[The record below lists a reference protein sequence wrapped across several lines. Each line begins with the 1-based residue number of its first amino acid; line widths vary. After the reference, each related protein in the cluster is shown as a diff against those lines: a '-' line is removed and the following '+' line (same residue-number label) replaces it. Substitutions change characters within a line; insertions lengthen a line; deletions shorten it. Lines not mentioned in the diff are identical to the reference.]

1 MLWQNENWNYWIGL
15 IGGSIALELKTRS
28 LGSIQV
34 YGADNNPAHVSKI
47 KELKLVDELVST
59 EQIFSLCDVIILAF
73 PVNAIKN
80 QIIGFLDLVKEHQVI
95 IDTGSTKRFI
105 CQAIE
110 GHKNRSNFVAAH
122 PLAGT
127 EFSGPEAAILDLFKG
142 KKNIICEKNKSS
154 ESAIDKA
161 LKIFD
166 FLGMSSYFLE
176 AEEHDRHLAYV
187 SHLSHI
193 SSFTLSLTVQEI
205 ERDQKQIFNLASTGF
220 QSTARL
226 AKSNADTWG
235 PIFDANGEYLIE
247 AIDLYINYL
256 NKFRN
261 SIENGNVDASKNL
274 MLKANQISSVL
285 DGIILNKQ
293 TAQS

>member
-1 MLWQNENWNYWIGL
+1 MKIGIVGIGL
-15 IGGSIALELKTRS
+15 IGGSIAIELKTRS
-28 LGSIQV
+28 LGSIEV
-34 YGADNNPAHVSKI
+34 YGVDTNPEHARKAS
-47 KELKLVDELVST
+47 ELKLVDKMISLDELF
-59 EQIFSLCDVIILAF
+59 EIADVIILGI

-80 QIIGFLDLVKEHQVI
+80 EIIALLDRVKENQVI

-105 CQAIE
+105 CKAISD
-110 GHKNRSNFVAAH
+110 HKNRSNFVAAH

-127 EFSGPEAAILDLFKG
+127 EFSGPEAAHLDLFKG
-142 KKNIICEKNKSS
+142 KKNIICEQAKSS
-154 ESAIDKA
+154 QEAIDITI
-161 LKIFD
+161 KIFD
-166 FLGMSSYFLE
+166 FLGMSTYFLE
-176 AEEHDRHLAYV
+176 AEDHDRHLAYV

-205 ERDQKQIFNLASTGF
+205 EKDQKQIFNLASTGF

-226 AKSNADTWG
+226 AKSNAETWG

-256 NKFRN
+256 NKFRD
-261 SIENGNVDASKNL
+261 SIESRNIESSKDL

-293 TAQS
+293 TPQS

>member
-1 MLWQNENWNYWIGL
+1 MKIGIVGIGL
-15 IGGSIALELKTRS
+15 IGGSIAMELKTRS
-28 LGSIQV
+28 LGTIEVFGVDHNQEH
-34 YGADNNPAHVSKI
+34 AEKAM
-47 KELKLVDELVST
+47 ELKLVDEIL
-59 EQIFSLCDVIILAF
+59 SLDEMFEKVDVIILAI

-80 QIIGFLDLVKEHQVI
+80 QILNLLDRVKDSQVI

-110 GHKNRSNFVAAH
+110 AHPNRSNFVAAH

-142 KKNIICEKNKSS
+142 KKNIICEKAKSS
-154 ESAIDKA
+154 AHAIDTT
-161 LKIFD
+161 LKIFN
-166 FLGMSSYFLE
+166 FLGMSTYFLE

-205 ERDQKQIFNLASTGF
+205 EKDQKQIFNLASTGF

-226 AKSNADTWG
+226 AKSNAETWG

-256 NKFRN
+256 NKFRT
-261 SIENGNVDASKNL
+261 SIKENNIDASKHL

-293 TAQS
+293 TPHS

>member
-1 MLWQNENWNYWIGL
+1 MKIGIVGIGL
-15 IGGSIALELKTRS
+15 IGGSIAMELKTRS
-28 LGSIQV
+28 LGTIKV
-34 YGADNNPAHVSKI
+34 YGVDNNQEHAKKAI
-47 KELKLVDELVST
+47 DLKLVDKMLSLDEVF
-59 EQIFSLCDVIILAF
+59 EQAEVIILAI

-80 QIIGFLDLVKEHQVI
+80 EIIDLLDRVKDNQVI

-105 CQAIE
+105 CKAIE
-110 GHKNRSNFVAAH
+110 AHPNRANFVAAH

-154 ESAIDKA
+154 EHAIDIT
-161 LKIFD
+161 LKVFD
-166 FLGMSSYFLE
+166 FLGMSTYFLE

-205 ERDQKQIFNLASTGF
+205 EKDQKQIFNLASTGF

-226 AKSNADTWG
+226 AKSNAETWG

-256 NKFRN
+256 NKFRA
-261 SIENGNVDASKNL
+261 SIKENNIDASKNL

-293 TAQS
+293 TAHS